1 VPHHKSMISIAVGSV
16 LVTSLSTASVVHAAD
31 DTAVA
36 DNPFAIQSLP
46 QGYMVAYA
54 DKVDPSKYGAAAKE
68 YGAGAKGSEGKCGM
82 SLADVNKDGKVTR
95 EEFLKHH
102 GAIFDQIDA
111 NNDGAVDKTEAD
123 NFAGGKSSPGSP
135 APMKK

>member
-1 VPHHKSMISIAVGSV
+1 
-16 LVTSLSTASVVHAAD
+16 
-31 DTAVA
+31 
-36 DNPFAIQSLP
+36 
-46 QGYMVAYA
+46 
-54 DKVDPSKYGAAAKE
+54 
-68 YGAGAKGSEGKCGM
+68 M

-123 NFAGGKSSPGSP
+123 TFAGGKPSPGSP